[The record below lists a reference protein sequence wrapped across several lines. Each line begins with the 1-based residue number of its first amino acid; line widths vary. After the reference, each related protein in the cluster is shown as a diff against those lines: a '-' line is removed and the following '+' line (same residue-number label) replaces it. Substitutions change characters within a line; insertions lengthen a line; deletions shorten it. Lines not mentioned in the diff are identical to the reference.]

1 MRDKLELYREILEIE
16 PSSKVFYAYAKLL
29 EKEGHVEEALT
40 ALARGLERQPDY
52 LEARLYYIDLLA
64 RSDKLELARLQLNR
78 LTDIF
83 QTHSGFWLIWSKLIA
98 EDSPTISTT
107 LGLLATLFSDPSLS
121 LLQILQSGIHAHSPD
136 VYADDLKNTWA
147 EHKYTEPKIPTL
159 AQVQAKELASTD
171 FSDAISI
178 EPVEA
183 ESITITP
190 EAPIEDI
197 QEVVEENF
205 EEENSIN
212 EEPIEEA
219 FDVAKPSERSF
230 THNHRFAH
238 LKDNN
243 NYDDYPNIGKIS
255 TLTKSM
261 ADLLAD
267 QGDIVGAIKIYEH
280 HLDIAD
286 EIEKPFI
293 RSRLEYLYTLKNPSP
308 VQEQEAHRP
317 LSANISPR
325 MQSMLSK
332 LATRL
337 ENRT

>member
-1 MRDKLELYREILEIE
+1 MKDKLELYREILEIE
-16 PSSKVFYAYAKLL
+16 PNSKVFLAYAKLL
-29 EKEGHVEEALT
+29 EYNERIEEALNV
-40 ALARGLERQPDY
+40 LARGIERQPDY

-64 RSDKLELARLQLNR
+64 RSDKLESARLQLNR

-83 QTHSGFWLIWSKLIA
+83 QSHSSFWLIWSKLIA
-98 EDSPTISTT
+98 EDNPTISTT
-107 LGLLATLFSDPSLS
+107 LGLLGTLFNDPSLS
-121 LLQILQSGIHAHSPD
+121 LLEILQSGIHAHTPKD
-136 VYADDLKNTWA
+136 YADSLKNSWQ
-147 EHKYTEPKIPTL
+147 ENKDVIPKVPTL
-159 AQVQAKELASTD
+159 AQVQANELAKAD
-171 FSDAISI
+171 FSDAITVDSI
-178 EPVEA
+178 PT

-190 EAPIEDI
+190 EPQTEY
-197 QEVVEENF
+197 F
-205 EEENSIN
+205 EEENKLQEDVFEN
-212 EEPIEEA
+212 KEEVLEEA
-219 FDVAKPSERSF
+219 FDVAKPAQRDYA
-230 THNHRFAH
+230 HNHRFAH
-238 LKDNN
+238 LQHN
-243 NYDDYPNIGKIS
+243 NYVDSSHSAKIS

-293 RSRLEYLYTLKNPSP
+293 RSRLEYLYTLKNPNAS
-308 VQEQEAHRP
+308 QEQELHRP

-337 ENRT
+337 ENRA